1 MAEKI
6 EQKPKRTRNTKSKPK
21 EEIVPKS
28 EEITSLESTDNKEIV
43 IQDAL
48 VLKTEVPEKEIS
60 EEVPESKELASEVPG
75 NREIASE
82 EIAENEE
89 ITPKEENPVDKL
101 PELSEEQL
109 QKDAEAQIPKI
120 LDDKEFDKLEVP
132 EEVVIAI
139 KKQQKEGEFSK
150 DAKVVLKKLN
160 PNFPDAKSKWASAI
174 MKNTDLHVF
183 FKGSFGKAHK
193 RAENYCILHN
203 LDPKDIQLIR
213 K

>member
-1 MAEKI
+1 MAEKT

-28 EEITSLESTDNKEIV
+28 EEITSLESTDEV
-43 IQDAL
+43 VVQDAL
-48 VLKTEVPEKEIS
+48 VLKTEVSKKEIS

-75 NREIASE
+75 NREITSE

-89 ITPKEENPVDKL
+89 ITSKEEDPVDKL

-120 LDDKEFDKLEVP
+120 LDVP

-139 KKQQKEGEFSK
+139 EKQQKEGEFPK

-174 MKNTDLHVF
+174 MRNTDLHVF